1 MRRQVAWQVAAQAAA
16 GMAVCLGRAG
26 ETGKQLP
33 LEARSVIATAA
44 RKGRGRARGKRWAG
58 GRRAAGQQKLI
69 GNGRSVR
76 MEHLRGLRCAYSSA
90 LGMHLA
96 ARRGQRA
103 VWGGVS

>member
-44 RKGRGRARGKRWAG
+44 RKGRGRARGNEGHAG
-58 GRRAAGQQKLI
+58 LERLGS
-69 GNGRSVR
+69 RS
-76 MEHLRGLRCAYSSA
+76 
-90 LGMHLA
+90 
-96 ARRGQRA
+96 
-103 VWGGVS
+103 